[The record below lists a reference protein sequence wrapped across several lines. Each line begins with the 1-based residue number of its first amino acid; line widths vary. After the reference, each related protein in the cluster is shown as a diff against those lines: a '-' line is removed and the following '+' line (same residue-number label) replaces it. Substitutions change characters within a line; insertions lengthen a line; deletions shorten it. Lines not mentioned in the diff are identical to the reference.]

1 MSATQAATCP
11 GGGTSKEADTVGTL
25 FSAFDIARSG
35 MAASQAQLDTAG
47 HNIANVNTEGFSRQR
62 VELET
67 RAPINRPYGQL
78 GRGVNLRGVERVR
91 DAFLD
96 EAYRRSAPG
105 LGQAELE
112 SSFYAQ
118 IEDKFLEPEDN
129 AFGQRLDG
137 WFQALNDF
145 ASDVDKLPQRQSVVS
160 EAESLTQFINQTH
173 RRLDDLR
180 LDANAEVRNA
190 SVEINDLAEGIAKLN
205 NKIRNVEGG
214 GRTANDFRDQR
225 DLLLDKLSKI
235 ADISVNERESG
246 EVNVLIG
253 EESLVYG
260 DQAREVEAFRQS
272 DLDSVGIHQNFYQ
285 LRFSDTEE
293 AVPPGNG
300 KLGGALRMRDEI
312 LPEVM
317 GDLDTIARGLIQGI
331 NGVHSQGRGL
341 EAITGVLE
349 SGVQVE
355 DPSAPLADQTPF
367 DVTSGSFDIAVYEEG
382 AEEGVTTEI
391 AVDANASLE
400 DLAGSLNAV
409 DGVSAQVSDGRLA
422 IEAEEGRS
430 FHFLNDSSNVLV
442 AAGLNGLLTGTGAAD
457 INIDQRISANP
468 ALLSSGYSAD
478 LGDDGD
484 NRAALDL
491 ADVEETGIL
500 KDGQAT
506 ISEFYSTMIAELG
519 TDTRSS
525 LQTRDLEQS
534 FLDDFQRRREEVSG
548 VSLDEEVAAL
558 LMYQRAFEASTRV
571 MTTTDRMLEALMGI
585 VQ

>member
-1 MSATQAATCP
+1 M
-11 GGGTSKEADTVGTL
+11 GTL

-35 MAASQAQLDTAG
+35 MAASQVQLDTAG

-67 RAPINRPYGQL
+67 RSPINRPYGQI
-78 GRGVNLRGVERVR
+78 GRGVNLRGIERVR
-91 DAFLD
+91 DTFLD
-96 EAYRRSAPG
+96 AAYRRSAPG

-112 SSFYAQ
+112 SRFYVQ
-118 IEDKFLEPEDN
+118 IEDKFLEPGEN
-129 AFGQRLDG
+129 AFGQRLDQ
-137 WFQALNDF
+137 WFQVLNDF

-180 LDANAEVRNA
+180 VDANAEVRNA
-190 SVEINDLAEGIAKLN
+190 AVEINDLAEGIAKLN
-205 NKIRNVEGG
+205 ERIRRVEGG
-214 GRTANDFRDQR
+214 RGGANDFRDQR
-225 DLLLDKLSKI
+225 DLLLDRLSKI
-235 ADISVNERESG
+235 ADISVNERDSG

-260 DQAREVEAFRQS
+260 DQARKVEAFRRS
-272 DLDSVGIHQNFYQ
+272 DLDSLGIHQDFHQ
-285 LRFSDTEE
+285 LRFTDTGDG
-293 AVPPGNG
+293 VPPGTG
-300 KLGGALRMRDEI
+300 KLAGALRMRDEI

-317 GDLDTIARGLIQGI
+317 GDLDSIARGLIQGI

-341 EAITGVLE
+341 EGITGVLE
-349 SGVQVE
+349 SGIQVE
-355 DPSAPLADQTPF
+355 DPGAPLADHVPF
-367 DVTSGSFDIAVYEEG
+367 DVINGSFEIAVYGQDGGVG
-382 AEEGVTTEI
+382 ATTEI

-409 DGVSAQVSDGRLA
+409 DGVSAHVSDGRLA

-457 INIDQRISANP
+457 INVDQRIAVNP

-491 ADVEETGIL
+491 ADVEETRL
-500 KDGQAT
+500 LRNGQAT
-506 ISEFYSTMIAELG
+506 ISEFYSTLIAELG

-548 VSLDEEVAAL
+548 VSLDEEVASL